1 MLLCKRSVVSS
12 SDSTGKNGLFSKE
25 NVILGDQLKSYSMLN
40 AVANNVFLHV
50 KSYIWKCKLLNL
62 VPPYNKLVEYKVSRT
77 MLEWNL
83 ENLF

>member
-1 MLLCKRSVVSS
+1 MVSS

-25 NVILGDQLKSYSMLN
+25 NVILGYQLKSYSMLN

-50 KSYIWKCKLLNL
+50 KSYIWKCKPLNL

-77 MLEWNL
+77 MLESNL